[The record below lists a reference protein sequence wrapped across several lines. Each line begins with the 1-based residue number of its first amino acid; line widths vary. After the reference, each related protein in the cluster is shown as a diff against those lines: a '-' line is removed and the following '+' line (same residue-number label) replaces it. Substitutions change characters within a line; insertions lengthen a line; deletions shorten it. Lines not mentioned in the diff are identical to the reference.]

1 MNAKLLIGLACL
13 SLGLMACSHDDG
25 TYTEADKLANAEKH
39 LGAKIDP
46 QHDWKMTKEVTASI
60 TVNLGLDQ
68 QYTVAVYDKNPLFNE
83 DVSYYT
89 RTTVAE
95 GETVTLRFSVPSTK
109 NVLYVGAIDSQQ
121 QRVLKTVAV
130 ENGRMVAH
138 FEDTQ
143 ADSRVTRSITVNGD
157 TYDKF
162 PSAEDVAAYFP
173 TAIPGNADEVS
184 QLEAKYKGTNVQ
196 TQWGETTVWDIYA
209 IYQHVIVEGFNLKV
223 TSDGTYAN
231 NVVELGG
238 NYQNAGWDG
247 AAGMNVAYPYNVY
260 VDVDGDLTI
269 RRVGATHFNLYILR
283 GNVTLESNYGEQA
296 GLISVA
302 AGATLNDQRS
312 SIAANQGVKMFNRGT
327 VNATN
332 TTKYDI
338 GNFCT
343 VYNEGKFNVT
353 GALTYS
359 PADANNSYFMNLGD
373 DAELTAASMTLN
385 STGNFYNDGKVTIA
399 GETNVTQQQIYWVN
413 AGHYTTGTMI
423 FSAKNATFYNYCQ
436 LIVEGNAH
444 MYDGEFN
451 LMRNSYTEA
460 GTAEMDN
467 FIVNMKNNSGMYI
480 KGDVDMMAQAD
491 GAYQGFRTSDKNA
504 YLLIGGKVTVASHR
518 ETFSISS
525 KITYSIHEI
534 EIIKGGQVVT
544 EEELQ
549 SNGDGDYPVL
559 NFNGIGC
566 TYGKLKVTPKTN
578 SCGAKWSKEEEDE
591 VAPQIFSYA
600 FEDTYMCDYDMNDVV
615 LYVSESEDGNGF
627 DVELMCTGAK
637 KDIYVY
643 YDGEPIFG
651 NREVHDVLGGAN
663 GKFLNTGAADDDM
676 FFSVGTAMDYVDKK
690 GHTLGEAP
698 FSIRTSSGD
707 VIEVGT
713 QQGNTIEPYGIVIP
727 RKWEWPTEW
736 TEISRAYPS
745 FIGFVID
752 RNQNADWY
760 NTAPESGLTMS
771 VPSQR
776 R

>member
-1 MNAKLLIGLACL
+1 MKMNAKLLIGLACL

-143 ADSRVTRSITVNGD
+143 ADSRITRSITVNGD
-157 TYDKF
+157 TYSAFNF
-162 PSAEDVAAYFP
+162 PTDEELGAAFP
-173 TAIPGNADEVS
+173 TAIPANADEVADLLTLY
-184 QLEAKYKGTNVQ
+184 QGTTVQ
-196 TQWGETTVWDIYA
+196 TQQGETQLWDIYA
-209 IYQHVIVEGFNLKV
+209 IYANKIVEGYNLKITQAGV
-223 TSDGTYAN
+223 T
-231 NVVELGG
+231 ELGG
-238 NYQNAGWDG
+238 NYQNSSWD
-247 AAGMNVAYPYNVY
+247 AASNKNIAHPYNVY
-260 VDVDGDLTI
+260 VNVDGDVTI
-269 RRVGATHFNLYILR
+269 RRVGATHFNLYILK

-296 GLISVA
+296 GIISVA
-302 AGATLNDQRS
+302 AGATLNDQRN
-312 SIAANQGVKMFNRGT
+312 SIAANQGIKLYNRGT

-332 TTKYDI
+332 TEKYDI
-338 GNFCT
+338 GNFST
-343 VYNEGKFNVT
+343 VYNEGKFYVS
-353 GALTYS
+353 GPLSYS
-359 PADANNSYFMNLGD
+359 PGDSNTSYFVNFGD
-373 DAELTAASMTLN
+373 DAELTAPAMTMN
-385 STGNFYNDGKVTIA
+385 SSCHFYNSGKVT
-399 GETNVTQQQIYWVN
+399 VTGDTSVTEAHINWINNGFYQ
-413 AGHYTTGTMI
+413 TGNLI
-423 FSAKNATFYNYCQ
+423 FKALNNTFYNYCQ
-436 LIVEGNAH
+436 LIVENNAH

-460 GTAEMDN
+460 GTAELDN
-467 FIVNMKNNSGMYI
+467 FIVNMKYGSGMYI
-480 KGDVDMMAQAD
+480 KGDVDMKAQAD
-491 GAYQGFRTSDKNA
+491 GTYQGFRTSDKNA
-504 YLLIGGKVTVASHR
+504 YVLIGGKVTVASHR

-525 KITYSIHEI
+525 GITYSVHEI
-534 EIIKGGQVVT
+534 EIIKDGRVVT
-544 EEELQ
+544 EEELL
-549 SNGDGDYPVL
+549 SSGDGDYPVL

-566 TYGKLKVTPKTN
+566 TYGKLRVTPKTD
-578 SCGAKWSKEEEDE
+578 SCGATWAKEEEDE